1 MLRRWEDVEVEEE
14 SAVRLAAELEVPAAI
29 GRVLAAR
36 GLTDPDEA
44 GRFLR
49 PRLSDLGDPLALPDA
64 AAAVARIRSA
74 LERGEAITVFG
85 DYDVDGITATALL
98 ARVLQR
104 LGGRVSTFLPHRIE
118 EGYGFTPAALQ
129 RCLSQHS
136 PALIVTV
143 DCGTDAVETVAQ
155 AAARGIDVVVTDH
168 HEVSSAVAPA
178 VAVVN
183 PKRGDSGDLHLLAGV
198 GVAFKLC
205 HALVRDCKAHAAG
218 NGALDLREFLGW
230 VALGTVADVV
240 PLLGENRILVR
251 HGLDRLNA
259 DPGIGLRA
267 LCEAAGADGTLDSYH
282 MGFVLGPRLNA
293 AGRLGSPDPAL
304 ELLLCEDPAR
314 ARELAEGLEA
324 ANGERRRIEEGIA
337 GEAVRSIDARF
348 DERRTFGVVAG
359 QTGWHVGAI
368 GIVASRLC
376 GRYRRPAVVI
386 GFDEDGLGRGSC
398 RSIEGVDL
406 MTVLEECADMLEGF
420 GGHAMAAGL
429 RLRRENLEAFR
440 AQFNA
445 GCRRVLDGRD
455 LRPVLQVDGWI
466 EVGEADEALWSAL
479 EMLSPVGVGNRTPLW
494 GLRRVRPMG
503 RPRIVGRDHLKM
515 IVADGGGQM
524 ESIGFGLADRPVP
537 DGPIDML
544 AQIRENHFRGRR
556 SLQLHIK
563 DFRSTDKPEVL
574 E

>member
-1 MLRRWEDVEVEEE
+1 MDPTRRWEDVQVEENDAE
-14 SAVRLAAELEVPAAI
+14 RLAAELEVPVAI

-64 AAAVARIRSA
+64 APAVARIRAA
-74 LERGEAITVFG
+74 LERGEPITVFG

-104 LGGRVSTFLPHRIE
+104 LGGCVSTFLPHRIE
-118 EGYGFTPAALQ
+118 EGYGFTPAALT
-129 RCLSQHS
+129 RCLAQSQ

-143 DCGTDAVETVAQ
+143 DCGTDAVDTVAQ

-168 HEVSSAVAPA
+168 HEVSAAPA
-178 VAVVN
+178 PAAAVVN
-183 PKRGDSGDLHLLAGV
+183 PKRGADEDLHRLAGV

-205 HALVRDCKAHAAG
+205 HALVRDLHAHAAG

-251 HGLDRLNA
+251 HGLDRLNRQ
-259 DPGIGLRA
+259 PGAGLEA
-267 LCEAAGADGTLDSYH
+267 LCKAAGVNGTLGSYH
-282 MGFVLGPRLNA
+282 LGFVLGPRLNA
-293 AGRLGSPDPAL
+293 AGRLGSADPAL
-304 ELLLCEDPAR
+304 ELLLCEEAGR
-314 ARELAEGLEA
+314 ARELADGLEA
-324 ANGERRRIEEGIA
+324 ANRERRRIEEGIA

-348 DERRTFGVVAG
+348 DAGRTFGVVAA

-376 GRYRRPAVVI
+376 GRYHRPAVVI
-386 GFDEDGLGRGSC
+386 GFDDNGRGRGSC
-398 RSIEGVDL
+398 RGIEGVDL
-406 MTVLEECADMLEGF
+406 TAILEECADVLDGF

-429 RLRRENLEAFR
+429 HVRRENLEAFR
-440 AQFNA
+440 ARFNA
-445 GCRRVLDGRD
+445 GCRRALEGRD
-455 LRPVLQVDGWI
+455 LRPVLRVDGWI
-466 EVGEADEALWSAL
+466 ELGEADEAMWSAL
-479 EMLSPVGVGNRTPLW
+479 EMLSPAGVGNPTPLW

-503 RPRIVGRDHLKM
+503 RPRVVGRDHLKM

-537 DGPIDML
+537 DGPFDML

-563 DFRSTDKPEVL
+563 DFRSTEKH
-574 E
+574 